1 MLRLRTFDPFVSYV
15 PYRQP
20 VKVTVHAVYVAPHAA
35 PGGADLAVCGVSV
48 TPLMLYAIRVMC
60 GDDCSSAYHVHGTPT
75 STIMQLVDE
84 FRKMPEWTEVDGDP
98 AWKALV
104 QACFACCLRVLRFV
118 VNGGACA
125 GVCACNR

>member
-1 MLRLRTFDPFVSYV
+1 
-15 PYRQP
+15 
-20 VKVTVHAVYVAPHAA
+20 
-35 PGGADLAVCGVSV
+35 
-48 TPLMLYAIRVMC
+48 MLYAIRVMC

-104 QACFACCLRVLRFV
+104 QVCFACCLRVLRFV
-118 VNGGACA
+118 VNRSVCA